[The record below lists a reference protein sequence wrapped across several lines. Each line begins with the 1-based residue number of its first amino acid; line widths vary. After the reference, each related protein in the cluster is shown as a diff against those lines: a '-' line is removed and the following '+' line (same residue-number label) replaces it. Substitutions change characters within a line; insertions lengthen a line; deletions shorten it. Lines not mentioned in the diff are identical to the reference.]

1 MNYPWVDEYL
11 QKKPAVHKDFKAEWG
26 WYRYQI
32 GDKMFVA
39 ICLDEGGKPYY
50 ITLKLAPA
58 NGDFYRQQYP
68 DVLPGYYMSKV
79 HWNSV
84 RADGAVPNAVLRD
97 MLDEAYDLVL
107 HSFSKKKQAELL
119 ANEQHQSSARGAI
132 RKEFWNETV

>member
-11 QKKPAVHKDFKAEWG
+11 LEKPAVQKDFKEEWG

-32 GDKMFVA
+32 GDKMFAAV
-39 ICLDEGGKPYY
+39 CLDEAGKPYY

-58 NGDFYRQQYP
+58 NGDFYRQQYT
-68 DVLPGYYMSKV
+68 DVLPGYYMKKV

-84 RADGAVPNAVLRD
+84 RTDGAVPDAVLRD
-97 MLDEAYDLVL
+97 MLDEAYDLIL

-119 ANEQHQSSARGAI
+119 SGEGEGHD
-132 RKEFWNETV
+132 

>member
-32 GDKMFVA
+32 GDKMFAAV
-39 ICLDEGGKPYY
+39 CLDEGGKPYY

-68 DVLPGYYMSKV
+68 DVLPGYYMNKV

-84 RADGAVPNAVLRD
+84 KADGQVPDTVLRD

>member
-11 QKKPAVHKDFKAEWG
+11 LKKTAVHKDFKAEWG

-32 GDKMFVA
+32 GDKLFAAV
-39 ICLDEGGKPYY
+39 CLDEEGKPYY

-68 DVLPGYYMSKV
+68 DV
-79 HWNSV
+79 
-84 RADGAVPNAVLRD
+84 VLRD

-107 HSFSKKKQAELL
+107 HSFSKKRQAELL

-132 RKEFWNETV
+132 RKEYWNETV